1 MLLNEM
7 FLNEYKTDEL
17 DLYGRK
23 NLLVYKVASLHNLTQ
38 LVENIGDLRGCT
50 VGKQVWFW
58 KASEAGHHDVFTNL
72 NGAGYGD
79 HGAYDLY
86 ITDGVPQLHGIE
98 WEDEMAPVEGTDI
111 YVGVYAKGRGIMPY
125 TEVEHRGA
133 RRLLGLS

>member
-58 KASEAGHHDVFTNL
+58 KASNL

-86 ITDGVPQLHGIE
+86 VTDGVPQLHGIE

-111 YVGVYAKGRGIMPY
+111 YGIMPY